1 MEYKYV
7 NIYSGST
14 KCWFEP
20 HTLTISF
27 KLKVKD
33 ERPAWVWMPDHRNI
47 LKYDLFGYKLLMRG
61 NAVKLEGVFEKMMPH
76 KVTIDL
82 DMFDSFV
89 EDIVVMSNL
98 NDTSFVTTYMSSK
111 NEIGTL
117 KFYKNQCNQRSFKVV
132 SVKALYLASTLKWTI
147 TIYFLL
153 RQDIR
158 EGPKKKKNLVVE
170 WQSIESLE

>member
-1 MEYKYV
+1 
-7 NIYSGST
+7 
-14 KCWFEP
+14 
-20 HTLTISF
+20 
-27 KLKVKD
+27 
-33 ERPAWVWMPDHRNI
+33 MPDHRNI

-132 SVKALYLASTLKWTI
+132 SVKALYLASTLK
-147 TIYFLL
+147 
-153 RQDIR
+153 
-158 EGPKKKKNLVVE
+158 
-170 WQSIESLE
+170 